1 MPPVLTL
8 PYAHLN
14 LRFNPFRE
22 ATRDER
28 AALAVVDIEELV
40 PWLAAPRRAVQF
52 VAPHGHGKSTHL
64 IALHARFPG
73 APFIKIFEG
82 DRAETPDVPLVF
94 IDEIELIRDR
104 RTLWRRPG
112 SFAFGSHRDLGA
124 ELRGLD
130 VRTIVLSEPRL
141 REIVERRL
149 EWARR
154 GPGPIPR
161 VTDRTLATLTARHGG
176 DVRAIEAELY
186 DVVQRMREAGDAEV

>member
-1 MPPVLTL
+1 VPALTL

-22 ATRDER
+22 ATREER
-28 AALAVVDIEELV
+28 AALAVVDIDDLV
-40 PWLAAPRRAVQF
+40 PWLAAPRRVVQF

-73 APFIKIFEG
+73 APFIKIHEG
-82 DRAETPDVPLVF
+82 ERAGIPEVPLVF
-94 IDEIELIRDR
+94 IDEIELMPRRRD
-104 RTLWRRPG
+104 LWRRSG

-124 ELRGLD
+124 ELRGLV
-130 VRTIVLSEPRL
+130 VRTVVLGEPRL
-141 REIVERRL
+141 RELVDRRI

-154 GPGPIPR
+154 GPGPVPR
-161 VTDRTLATLTARHGG
+161 VSDRTLATLTARHGG

>member
-1 MPPVLTL
+1 MPALTL

-22 ATRDER
+22 ATREER
-28 AALAVVDIEELV
+28 AALAVVDVGDLV
-40 PWLAAPRRAVQF
+40 PWLSAPRRVVQF

-73 APFIKIFEG
+73 APFIKLHEG
-82 DRAETPDVPLVF
+82 DRVEIPAAPLVF

-104 RTLWRRPG
+104 RALWRRPA

-124 ELRGLD
+124 ELAGLE
-130 VRTIVLSEPRL
+130 VRTIPPGAPRL

-154 GPGPIPR
+154 GPGRIPT
-161 VTDRTLATLTARHGG
+161 VPDRTLAALSARHGG

-186 DVVQRMREAGDAEV
+186 DVIQRMPEAGDAEV